1 MFDELDA
8 LITTNG
14 LNWIRFIVCP
24 IIAMRESTRGNYRL
38 TPHRM

>member
-1 MFDELDA
+1 MFDELVA

-24 IIAMRESTRGNYRL
+24 IIAMRGSTGGNYRL
-38 TPHRM
+38 TPRRM

>member
-1 MFDELDA
+1 MFDELGA

-24 IIAMRESTRGNYRL
+24 IITMRGSTGGNYRL
-38 TPHRM
+38 TPRRM